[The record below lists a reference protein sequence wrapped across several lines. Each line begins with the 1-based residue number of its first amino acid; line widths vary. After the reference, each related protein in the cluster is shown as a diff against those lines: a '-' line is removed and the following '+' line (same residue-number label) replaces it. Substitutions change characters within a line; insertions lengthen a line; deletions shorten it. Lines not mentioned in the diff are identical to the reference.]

1 MNLNET
7 SISSFITNLL
17 LQYQMVE
24 ENEDGD
30 YDTGDQGNAPH
41 LKGMMKMRLNFRMFK
56 VVSIM
61 TLISDKIYIKI

>member
-1 MNLNET
+1 MIE
-7 SISSFITNLL
+7 
-17 LQYQMVE
+17 QD
-24 ENEDGD
+24 EDGD